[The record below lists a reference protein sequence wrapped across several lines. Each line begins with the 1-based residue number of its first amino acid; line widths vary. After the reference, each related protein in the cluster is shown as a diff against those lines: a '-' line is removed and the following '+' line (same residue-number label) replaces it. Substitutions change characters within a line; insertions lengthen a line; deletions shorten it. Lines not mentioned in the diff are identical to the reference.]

1 MFVKNSTGK
10 LKQVLMSYPQYLSIE
25 PINVISKYFKDHQL
39 DKKKIDEEF
48 NLLVQT
54 YQNLGIEVFFLPPS
68 ETYPDSVF
76 ARDFGA
82 CLKDGY
88 ILGRFKHEYRKNERK
103 AYEKKMQEL
112 NIPQLFKIHEGY
124 FEGGDFF
131 FLDDKTIVIGLL
143 ERTNQIGYQEIKKHF
158 KNQYEVLFVESD
170 PEFLHL
176 DMCFNLIDE
185 HLALIC
191 KEAFDISFL
200 QELQKR
206 KIELIEVSKKD
217 IFRHGLNVQALGDKK
232 VLALKKNHDINLQ
245 IKQKGYEVIELDIT
259 EILKCG
265 GGIHCMTFPLKRI

>member
-25 PINVISKYFKDHQL
+25 PINVISKHFKDHQL

-143 ERTNQIGYQEIKKHF
+143 ERTNQIGYQEIKEHF
-158 KNQYEVLFVESD
+158 KNQYEVLFVKSD

-191 KEAFDISFL
+191 KDAFDISF
-200 QELQKR
+200 
-206 KIELIEVSKKD
+206 
-217 IFRHGLNVQALGDKK
+217 
-232 VLALKKNHDINLQ
+232 
-245 IKQKGYEVIELDIT
+245 
-259 EILKCG
+259 
-265 GGIHCMTFPLKRI
+265 

>member
-25 PINVISKYFKDHQL
+25 PINVISKHFKDHQL

-54 YQNLGIEVFFLPPS
+54 YQNLGIEVFFLPPI
-68 ETYPDSVF
+68 ETYPDAVF

-143 ERTNQIGYQEIKKHF
+143 ERTNQIGYQEIKEHF

-191 KEAFDISFL
+191 KDAFDISFL

-206 KIELIEVSKKD
+206 KIELIEVSKED

>member
-25 PINVISKYFKDHQL
+25 PINVISKHFKDHQL

-191 KEAFDISFL
+191 KDAFDISFL

-206 KIELIEVSKKD
+206 NIELIEVSKED

>member
-25 PINVISKYFKDHQL
+25 PINVISKHFKDHQL

-112 NIPQLFKIHEGY
+112 NIPQLFKVHEGY

-143 ERTNQIGYQEIKKHF
+143 ERTNQIGYQEIKEHF
-158 KNQYEVLFVESD
+158 KNQYEVLFVKSD

-191 KEAFDISFL
+191 KDAFDISFL

-206 KIELIEVSKKD
+206 NIELIEVSKKD

>member
-25 PINVISKYFKDHQL
+25 PINVISKHFKDHQL

-54 YQNLGIEVFFLPPS
+54 YQNLGIEVFFLPPN

-112 NIPQLFKIHEGY
+112 NIPQLFKVHEGY

-143 ERTNQIGYQEIKKHF
+143 ERTNQIGYQEIKEHF

-191 KEAFDISFL
+191 KDAFDISFL

-206 KIELIEVSKKD
+206 NIELIEVSKKD

>member
-25 PINVISKYFKDHQL
+25 PINVISKHFKDHQL

-143 ERTNQIGYQEIKKHF
+143 ERTNQIGYQEIKEHF

-191 KEAFDISFL
+191 KDAFDISFL

-206 KIELIEVSKKD
+206 KIELIEVSKED

-232 VLALKKNHDINLQ
+232 VLALKKNHGINLQ

>member
-143 ERTNQIGYQEIKKHF
+143 ERTNQIGYQEIKEHF
-158 KNQYEVLFVESD
+158 KNQYEVLFVKSD

-176 DMCFNLIDE
+176 DMCFNLIDD

-191 KEAFDISFL
+191 KDAFDISFL

-206 KIELIEVSKKD
+206 NIELIEVSKKD

>member
-25 PINVISKYFKDHQL
+25 PINVISKHFKDHQL

-103 AYEKKMQEL
+103 AYEKKMQKL
-112 NIPQLFKIHEGY
+112 NIPQLFKVHEGY

-143 ERTNQIGYQEIKKHF
+143 ERTNQIGYQEIKEHF
-158 KNQYEVLFVESD
+158 KNQYEVLFVKSD

-191 KEAFDISFL
+191 KDAFDISFL

-206 KIELIEVSKKD
+206 NIELIEVSKED

>member
-25 PINVISKYFKDHQL
+25 PINVISKHFKDHQL

-103 AYEKKMQEL
+103 AYEKKMQKL
-112 NIPQLFKIHEGY
+112 NIPQLFKVHEGY

-143 ERTNQIGYQEIKKHF
+143 ERTNQIGYQEIKEHF

-191 KEAFDISFL
+191 KDAFDISFL

-206 KIELIEVSKKD
+206 NIELIEVSKED

>member
-25 PINVISKYFKDHQL
+25 PINVISKHFKDHQL

-112 NIPQLFKIHEGY
+112 NIPQLFKVHEGY

-143 ERTNQIGYQEIKKHF
+143 ERTNQIGYQEIKEHF
-158 KNQYEVLFVESD
+158 KNQYEVLFVKSD

-191 KEAFDISFL
+191 KDAFDISFL
-200 QELQKR
+200 QELHKR
-206 KIELIEVSKKD
+206 KIELIEVSKED

>member
-25 PINVISKYFKDHQL
+25 PINVISKHFKDHQL

-112 NIPQLFKIHEGY
+112 NIPQLFKVHEGY

-143 ERTNQIGYQEIKKHF
+143 ERTNQIGYQEIKEHF
-158 KNQYEVLFVESD
+158 KNQYKVLFVESD

-191 KEAFDISFL
+191 KDAFDISFL

-206 KIELIEVSKKD
+206 NIELIEVSKKD

>member
-25 PINVISKYFKDHQL
+25 PINVISKHFKDHQL

-54 YQNLGIEVFFLPPS
+54 YQNLGIEVFFLPPN

-112 NIPQLFKIHEGY
+112 NIPQLFKVHEGY

-143 ERTNQIGYQEIKKHF
+143 ERTNQIGYQEIKEHF
-158 KNQYEVLFVESD
+158 KNQYEILFVESD

-191 KEAFDISFL
+191 KDAFDISFL

-206 KIELIEVSKKD
+206 NIELIEVSKKD

>member
-25 PINVISKYFKDHQL
+25 PINVISKHFKDHQL

-112 NIPQLFKIHEGY
+112 NIPQLFKVHEGY

-143 ERTNQIGYQEIKKHF
+143 ERTNQIGYQEIKEHF

-176 DMCFNLIDE
+176 DMCFNLIDD

-206 KIELIEVSKKD
+206 KIEPIEVSKED

>member
-25 PINVISKYFKDHQL
+25 PINVISKHFKDHQL

-112 NIPQLFKIHEGY
+112 NIPQLFKVHEGY

-143 ERTNQIGYQEIKKHF
+143 ERTNQIGYQEIKEHF

-191 KEAFDISFL
+191 KDAFDISFL

-206 KIELIEVSKKD
+206 NIELIEVSKKD

>member
-158 KNQYEVLFVESD
+158 KNQYEVIFVESD

-191 KEAFDISFL
+191 KDAFDISFL

-206 KIELIEVSKKD
+206 NIELIEVSKKD

>member
-25 PINVISKYFKDHQL
+25 PINVISKHFKDHQL

-54 YQNLGIEVFFLPPS
+54 YQNLGIEVFFLPPN

-112 NIPQLFKIHEGY
+112 NIPQLFKVHEGY

-143 ERTNQIGYQEIKKHF
+143 ERTNQIGYQEIKEHF
-158 KNQYEVLFVESD
+158 KNQYEVLFVKSD

-176 DMCFNLIDE
+176 DMCFNLIDD

-191 KEAFDISFL
+191 KDAFDISFL

-206 KIELIEVSKKD
+206 NIELIEVSKKD

>member
-25 PINVISKYFKDHQL
+25 PINVISKHFKDHQL

-103 AYEKKMQEL
+103 AYEKKMQKL
-112 NIPQLFKIHEGY
+112 NIPQLFKVHEGY

-143 ERTNQIGYQEIKKHF
+143 ERTNQIGYQEIKEHF
-158 KNQYEVLFVESD
+158 KNQYEVLFVESN

-191 KEAFDISFL
+191 KDAFDISFL

-206 KIELIEVSKKD
+206 NIELIEVSKKD

>member
-25 PINVISKYFKDHQL
+25 PINVISKHFKDHQL

-54 YQNLGIEVFFLPPS
+54 YQNLGIEVFFLPPN

-103 AYEKKMQEL
+103 AYEKKMQKL
-112 NIPQLFKIHEGY
+112 NIPQLFKVHEGY

-143 ERTNQIGYQEIKKHF
+143 ERTNQIGYQEIKEHF
-158 KNQYEVLFVESD
+158 KNQYEVLFVKSD

-191 KEAFDISFL
+191 KDAFDISFL

-206 KIELIEVSKKD
+206 NIELIEVSKED

>member
-25 PINVISKYFKDHQL
+25 PINVISKHFKDHQL

-76 ARDFGA
+76 ARDLGA

-112 NIPQLFKIHEGY
+112 NIPQLFKVHEGY

-143 ERTNQIGYQEIKKHF
+143 ERTNQIGYQEIKEHF
-158 KNQYEVLFVESD
+158 KNQYEVLFVKSD

-191 KEAFDISFL
+191 KDAFDISFL

-206 KIELIEVSKKD
+206 NIELIEVSKKD